1 MTDQGAPIP
10 GAGAP
15 VAAAGPGIS
24 LIMPTIG
31 WGPPFDPCL
40 RQAHAALGPADELI
54 VVFDGEP
61 PAAPAWLL
69 QTGAVLLQTGERS
82 GPAAARN
89 LAAHQARHPILLFV
103 DADVAVHPD
112 VPERM
117 RAHFQRD
124 PELEA
129 VFGSYD
135 ATPAA
140 PGLVSRFRNLLHHH
154 THTSHPGP
162 ASSFWAG
169 CGAVRRDRFL
179 ALGGFDAVAYR
190 RPSIE
195 DIEFGLRLS
204 DAGGP
209 ILLDPSIQ
217 CTHLKRWTLR
227 SMVITDIRQRA
238 IPWSQLLERRRQL
251 PTTLNLSPAARISGG
266 LSLVLVAALLSLL
279 LLPGLRAWSALTALA
294 ALVALLLLNRSLMIL
309 LFQRGGGS
317 LAIAGAAL
325 LSLYYCY
332 SSLVFAGVKLTS
344 LVGIGSRNGR

>member
-1 MTDQGAPIP
+1 MTEQAEPRQSIP
-10 GAGAP
+10 
-15 VAAAGPGIS
+15 AAATGPGLAIT

-40 RQAHAALGPADELI
+40 RQAHAALAPADELI
-54 VVFDGEP
+54 VVFDGQAPE
-61 PAAPAWLL
+61 APAWLR
-69 QTGAVLLQTGERS
+69 QTGALLLQTGERS

-89 LAAHQARHPILLFV
+89 LAARQARNPILLFV
-103 DADVAVHPD
+103 DADVTVHPD

-117 RAHFQRD
+117 RAHFQND
-124 PELEA
+124 PDLAA

-162 ASSFWAG
+162 ATSFWAG

-179 ALGGFDAVAYR
+179 ALGGFDAMAFR
-190 RPSIE
+190 KPSIE

-204 DAGGP
+204 DAGGS
-209 ILLDPSIQ
+209 ILLDPTIQ

-238 IPWSQLLERRRQL
+238 IPWSRLLQSRRQL
-251 PTTLNLSPAARISGG
+251 PATLNLSRTARFSGL
-266 LSLVLVAALLSLL
+266 LSLVLMAALLSL
-279 LLPGLRAWSALTALA
+279 LLPGLRAWSALIGLTALVGM
-294 ALVALLLLNRSLMIL
+294 LVLNRSLMIL
-309 LFQRGGGS
+309 LFQRGGAS
-317 LAIAGAAL
+317 LALAGAGL
-325 LSLYYCY
+325 LPLYYCY
-332 SSLVFAGVKLTS
+332 SSLVFAGVNII
-344 LVGIGSRNGR
+344 GRGSRSRNAR